1 MLAGENADSLAVETM
16 GSTGTVEVSQEHL
29 RAQMVRAG
37 VSLTIAA
44 CVTGVLYA
52 LATWEHQ
59 NRGLL
64 MALFGLGMSTGAA
77 IRLLKPQRVLR
88 SRYAD
93 VFFVT
98 WSLTVIALIAVGVA
112 ADGGARSPLTFVF
125 FLPMVYAAV
134 FYPLRLFVPVGA
146 ADMLAF
152 VLVADLYGDPEP
164 TYVAFIAA
172 CLAFSAVLCAW
183 QSQNHDRHRERLTRM
198 SRTDPLTGCLNR
210 RGFEERMTAELD
222 AAGRGDR
229 SVALVL
235 FDLDNFKAV
244 NDMNGHE
251 AGDELL
257 CWVVEGLNRAVR
269 PMDSVGRL
277 GGDEFAII
285 APGAGVSGAER
296 IATRAR
302 KLLSERVA
310 VSTGIAAFPGHGAD
324 HDELQR
330 HADRQ
335 LYDNKHGDDEHF
347 TAGRRELT
355 WAATLA
361 RAVDARMAT
370 PIEHSTIVA
379 RYAAGIAERLGWSG
393 ADLAHLRIAA
403 MLHDIGKVV
412 LPDRILQKPDSLDAY
427 EYEEVKRHPE
437 EGAELINRVEGMGRI
452 AEWVRH
458 SHEHFDGSGYP
469 DGLAGDAIP
478 LASRILLVADAFDAM
493 TSDRPYRS
501 AQSQS
506 HALAELR
513 ANAGRQFDP
522 RCVDALDQFLV
533 DTGLPLDAEAAGPA
547 EAAGAAA

>member
-1 MLAGENADSLAVETM
+1 MLRFRRADSLAVE
-16 GSTGTVEVSQEHL
+16 SRDPTGAAAVSPDDL
-29 RAQMVRAG
+29 RAQMVKAG
-37 VSLTIAA
+37 VWLMVAA
-44 CVTGVLYA
+44 CLTGALYA
-52 LATWEHQ
+52 LATWEQ
-59 NRGLL
+59 TNRSLL
-64 MALFGLGMSTGAA
+64 MTLFGIGTAMALA
-77 IRLLKPQRVLR
+77 IHFVQPRRLLR
-88 SRYAD
+88 SRYSDA
-93 VFFVT
+93 FFVA
-98 WSLTVIALIAVGVA
+98 WSLAVIMLAAVGVA
-112 ADGGARSPLTFVF
+112 ADHGARSPLTFVF
-125 FLPMVYAAV
+125 FLPMVHAAV

-146 ADMLAF
+146 VDMLAF
-152 VLVADLYGDPEP
+152 VLAANLYGDPEP

-183 QSQNHDRHRERLTRM
+183 QSQNHDRHRERLEHI

-210 RGFEERMTAELD
+210 RGFEERVTAELD
-222 AAGRGDR
+222 AASRSGRPL
-229 SVALVL
+229 ALVL

-244 NDMNGHE
+244 NDMNGHA

-257 CWVVEGLNRAVR
+257 RWVVSGLGRAVR

-277 GGDEFAII
+277 GGDEFAIL
-285 APGAGVSGAER
+285 APGAGESGAHR

-310 VSTGIAAFPGHGAD
+310 VSTGAASFPAHGAD
-324 HDELQR
+324 HEQLQR
-330 HADRQ
+330 HADRE
-335 LYDNKHGDDEHF
+335 LYASKHGDAAHF

-379 RYAAGIAERLGWSG
+379 RYAAGIAEQLGWSG
-393 ADLAHLRIAA
+393 EELAHLRIAA

-412 LPDRILQKPDSLDAY
+412 LPDRILQKPDSLNAC

-437 EGAELINRVEGMGRI
+437 EGAELINRVEGMGGI

-469 DGLAGDAIP
+469 DKLAGDAIP
-478 LASRILLVADAFDAM
+478 LASRILLVADAFDAI

-501 AQSQS
+501 AQSQQE
-506 HALAELR
+506 ALAELR
-513 ANAGRQFDP
+513 RNAGRQFDP
-522 RCVDALDQFLV
+522 VCVDGLERFLV
-533 DTGLPLDAEAAGPA
+533 DTGIPLGVEEAAA
-547 EAAGAAA
+547 

>member
-1 MLAGENADSLAVETM
+1 MLRYVDADSVAVR
-16 GSTGTVEVSQEHL
+16 SNSSAGTVEVSQEYL
-29 RAQMVRAG
+29 RAQMIKAG
-37 VSLTIAA
+37 VWLTIAA
-44 CVTGVLYA
+44 CTTGALYA
-52 LATWEHQ
+52 LATWDYS
-59 NRGLL
+59 NRRLL
-64 MALFGLGMSTGAA
+64 MALFGIGIATALA
-77 IRLLKPQRVLR
+77 IHLVRPERLLR

-93 VFFVT
+93 AFFVT
-98 WSLTVIALIAVGVA
+98 WSLTVILLTAVGVA
-112 ADGGARSPLTFVF
+112 ADQGARSPLTFMF

-152 VLVADLYGDPEP
+152 VLIANLYGDPEP

-172 CLAFSAVLCAW
+172 SLAFSAVLCAW
-183 QSQNHDRHRERLTRM
+183 QSQNHDRQRERLTHM

-210 RGFEERMTAELD
+210 RGFEERVMAELD
-222 AAGRGDR
+222 AAMRSGRKL
-229 SVALVL
+229 ALVL

-244 NDMNGHE
+244 NDMNGHG

-257 CWVVEGLNRAVR
+257 CWVVDGLSRAVR

-277 GGDEFAII
+277 GGDEFAIL
-285 APGAGVSGAER
+285 APGAGESGAER

-302 KLLSERVA
+302 KQLSERVA
-310 VSTGIAAFPGHGAD
+310 VSTGTAAFPAHGLD

-330 HADRQ
+330 HADRE
-335 LYDNKHGDDEHF
+335 LYASKHGDAEHF
-347 TAGRRELT
+347 TAGQRELT

-379 RYAAGIAERLGWSG
+379 RYAAGIAQQLGWSG

-412 LPDRILQKPDSLDAY
+412 LPDRILQKPDSLDDL
-427 EYEEVKRHPE
+427 EFEEVKRHPQ

-458 SHEHFDGSGYP
+458 SHEHYDGSGYP
-469 DGLAGDAIP
+469 AGLAGDAIP
-478 LASRILLVADAFDAM
+478 LASRILLVADAYDAI

-501 AQSQS
+501 AQSQTE
-506 HALAELR
+506 ALEELR
-513 ANAGRQFDP
+513 CHAGRQFDP
-522 RCVDALDQFLV
+522 GCVDALEKFVV
-533 DTGLPLDAEAAGPA
+533 DSGLPLEAE
-547 EAAGAAA
+547 EAVA